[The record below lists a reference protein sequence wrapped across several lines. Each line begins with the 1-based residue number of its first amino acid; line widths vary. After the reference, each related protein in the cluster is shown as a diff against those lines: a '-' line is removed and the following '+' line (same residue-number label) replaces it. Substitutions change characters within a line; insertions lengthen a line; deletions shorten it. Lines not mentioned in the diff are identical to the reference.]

1 MTAPNVLPTS
11 IVPLLEKMGELQ
23 ASDLHLKT
31 SVPPVYRVAG
41 ELRKTSLP
49 PIPINSR
56 IIEKLMDPIIPP
68 ARKSIY
74 DEKGGLD
81 FAYNLP
87 NGDRFRINILRSC
100 DQMHAAIRRVK
111 GVIPSFEELRLPPI
125 YRKLAEQTGEGVIIV
140 CGVTGCGKSTTQ
152 AAMIDHINE
161 TQAINIISIEDPI
174 EFTFTPKKAI
184 VSQREIGL
192 DVAVFSDALRSA
204 VRQDPD
210 VIFIG
215 EIRDRET
222 LIAALQAAET
232 GHLVFCTL
240 HTADTMQ
247 SLARILEF
255 FPPDQH
261 TFIRSSLA
269 NGLKAICAQ
278 RLLPAID
285 EKISRV
291 PACEVLLGEPIV
303 KEKIREGAD
312 TDLPEII
319 AGARDS
325 GMRNFT
331 QSLAELIEQG
341 LVYMDVA
348 MEYAPNREA
357 LKGIMQGIKTSAQTL
372 VHRVKRT
379 GTS

>member
-1 MTAPNVLPTS
+1 MQNVMPDS
-11 IVPLLEKMGELQ
+11 IVPLLEKMAELQ

-31 SVPPVYRVAG
+31 GVPPVYRVAG
-41 ELRKTSLP
+41 ELRRTSLP
-49 PIPINSR
+49 PIELNSR
-56 IIEKLMDPIIPP
+56 VIEGLMEPIIPKG
-68 ARKSIY
+68 RRGIY
-74 DEKGGLD
+74 EEKGGLD

-100 DQMHAAIRRVK
+100 DQMHTAIRRVK
-111 GVIPSFEELRLPPI
+111 GKIPDFEELRLPPV
-125 YRKLAEQTGEGVIIV
+125 YRKLAEETGEGIIIV

-161 TQAINIISIEDPI
+161 TQGVNIISIEDPI
-174 EFTFTPKKAI
+174 EYTFKPKKAI
-184 VSQREIGL
+184 ISQREIGL
-192 DVAVFSDALRSA
+192 DVQFFADALRGA

-210 VIFIG
+210 VVFIG

-261 TFIRSSLA
+261 NFIRSSLA

-278 RLLPAID
+278 RLIPAID
-285 EKISRV
+285 PNISRV
-291 PACEVLLGEPIV
+291 PACEVLLGEGIV
-303 KEKIREGAD
+303 KEKIREGGD

-319 AGARDS
+319 AGAKES

-341 LVYMDVA
+341 LIFMDVA

-357 LKGIMQGIKTSAQTL
+357 LKGVMQGIKTSAQTL